1 MKSHVGLKGV
11 VIAPVLTDTSEETTY
26 GVVKAIEGAID
37 MSITPSNAD
46 PDVQYADDIEYDV
59 INPDP
64 EIAVAMEFTQLPLDI
79 QAEIEGHQ
87 MDDNGVLVQ
96 TAGDTPA
103 YYAIGGMSELRD
115 GGYRYVWL
123 LKCRAKPITETYHTK
138 EGQTIT
144 RQTGKVEFTAIKRAS
159 DNRYQYKADEGKNG
173 FTSEKA
179 KTFLQSVYTPV
190 FTQATGM

>member
-11 VIAPVLTDTSEETTY
+11 VIAEVLTDTTEGTTY
-26 GVVKAIEGAID
+26 GEVQPVKGAID
-37 MSITPSNAD
+37 MSITPSNTD

-64 EIAVAMEFTQLPLDI
+64 EIAVAMEFTQLPLQI
-79 QAEIEGHQ
+79 QAKLEGHK

-103 YYAIGGMSELRD
+103 YYAIGGMSELR
-115 GGYRYVWL
+115 GSGYRYVWL

-144 RQTGKVEFTAIKRAS
+144 RQTGKIEFTAIKRAS
-159 DNRYQYKADEGKNG
+159 DNRYQFKADEGQNG
-173 FTSEKA
+173 FTAELA

-190 FTQATGM
+190 FAQLDT

>member
-26 GVVKAIEGAID
+26 GEVKAVEGAID
-37 MSITPSNAD
+37 MSITPGTTD
-46 PDVQYADDIEYDV
+46 PDVQYADDVEYDV
-59 INPDP
+59 VNPDP
-64 EIAVAMEFTQLPLDI
+64 EIAVAMEFANLPLDI
-79 QAEIEGHQ
+79 QAEIEGHKI
-87 MDDNGVLVQ
+87 DDNGVMIQ

-103 YYAIGGMSELRD
+103 YYAIGGKAELRD

-159 DNRYQYKADEGKNG
+159 DNRYQFKADEGKNG
-173 FTSEKA
+173 FTAEMA
-179 KTFLQSVYTPV
+179 KNFLSSVYTPV
-190 FTQATGM
+190 FAEEA

>member
-1 MKSHVGLKGV
+1 MKSHVGLKDV
-11 VIAPVLTDTSEETTY
+11 VIAPVMTDTSEGTSY
-26 GVVKAIEGAID
+26 GEVQPVAGAID

-59 INPDP
+59 VNPDP
-64 EIAVAMEFTQLPLDI
+64 EIAVAMEFTQLPLKI
-79 QAEIEGHQ
+79 QADLEGHKL
-87 MDDNGVLVQ
+87 DDNGVLVQ

-103 YYAIGGMSELRD
+103 YYAIGGKSELRD

-144 RQTGKVEFTAIKRAS
+144 RQTGKIEFTAIKRAS
-159 DNRYQYKADEGKNG
+159 DNRYQFKADEGQNG
-173 FTSEKA
+173 FTKEKA
-179 KTFLQSVYTPV
+179 ATFLSGVYEPV
-190 FTQATGM
+190 FANQET